1 MTSPKEKST
10 QSARQMEIDIEI
22 PLPPIQRKKIHFAL
36 LIAFIGFLFFL
47 VGAQPGWF
55 FLDRSPVVGFVQ
67 IAVML
72 IGLAIMCTGGY
83 VAMHLAIQK
92 LLVQKIIK
100 KTPIIHQL
108 AAISCGVV
116 NGNVIV
122 DLDYSEDS
130 NAEVDANFV
139 MTGDGKII
147 EIQST
152 AESEPF
158 SQEQFNQMLKLSSE
172 AIKELI
178 KLQNEAITHA

>member
-83 VAMHLAIQK
+83 VAIRALWRRQTPSIPADIGLRLVSTGYVVAIFSGMADVFGIGSHPLPGVPLFGVWQARGMEIGLAI
-92 LLVQKIIK
+92 I
-100 KTPIIHQL
+100 
-108 AAISCGVV
+108 AIG
-116 NGNVIV
+116 
-122 DLDYSEDS
+122 
-130 NAEVDANFV
+130 FV
-139 MTGDGKII
+139 MMF
-147 EIQST
+147 
-152 AESEPF
+152 P
-158 SQEQFNQMLKLSSE
+158 FNQSK
-172 AIKELI
+172 K
-178 KLQNEAITHA
+178 